1 MSVANGDI
9 NLNVNLRGTGDA
21 PAKLEQTRAAI
32 GKVEGAAKS
41 TTSQFVSLRGGISE
55 VASVASSAAGEMTRD
70 FSAVVGLVSD
80 ASSRFGALGAVV
92 GGVVAAVGGLV
103 YAFVELDKARFE
115 NVTRSLQGT
124 ANAAGALAVALAT
137 SANKA
142 RELQTTM
149 RSAEVR
155 ALTAQIASARARG
168 DTTGAASLAG
178 QLTVLQSGDEAGAL
192 RAQGVGAFAASAE
205 AVAQRAAATAILA
218 KTDERL
224 AFINGQLGQK
234 AIVLQENGR
243 YVARDE
249 LQAEKAGLLALRSTQ
264 VGSLALLSQNAS
276 AQNVAAASA
285 LYKAADAVQTQ
296 GLLEASTGALN
307 NAIDVLRAAG
317 VRPEGGGGGGGG
329 ARVGGDRRYLDG
341 QFVTKDQRDLYRAL
355 LGAGTDTG
363 LMGIVGQG
371 IIDRAFVAQ
380 GDKGIR
386 LEDGAGSM
394 ADVSVSAA
402 DNQAKLIT
410 GAIAESGDR
419 AQLGADI
426 RDFTSALSAA
436 VPEMD
441 AFHGA
446 LAKIGDIWSE
456 WGKGAMNAKTA
467 VVGSLAAIGLAGAES
482 IKNEQLRAGVRAL
495 ILGAEGAVH
504 LLTPGYQALG
514 AAEIAAA
521 GVLGAIALGGG
532 GGSSSSSRAPTGGGG
547 ARALRPMSDAA
558 TNAALVVNINAPW
571 FGPSPQE
578 AAAGLSAFLGRAAG
592 TGFGG

>member
-9 NLNVNLRGTGDA
+9 NLNVNMRGTGDA

-55 VASVASSAAGEMTRD
+55 VASVASSAAGDMTRD

-178 QLTVLQSGDEAGAL
+178 QLTILQSGDEAGAL

-205 AVAQRAAATAILA
+205 ALAARAGAEALLA
-218 KTDERL
+218 KTNERIK
-224 AFINGQLGQK
+224 FIDGQLAQK

-249 LQAEKAGLLALRSTQ
+249 LEAERAGLLGMRATQ
-264 VGSLALLSQNAS
+264 IGSLALLSQNAA

-285 LYKAADAVQTQ
+285 LYKAADAVTQQ
-296 GLLEASTGALN
+296 GLLEATTGVLN
-307 NAIDVLRAAG
+307 NAVDVIRAAG
-317 VRPEGGGGGGGG
+317 GSVTKGGGGGGG
-329 ARVGGDRRYLDG
+329 AGGGRVAGRLLDG
-341 QFVTKDQRDLYRAL
+341 QLATKEQRDLYRAL

-394 ADVSVSAA
+394 ADVSIGAA
-402 DNQAKLIT
+402 NDNARLIA
-410 GAIAESGDR
+410 GAIQDSGNR

-532 GGSSSSSRAPTGGGG
+532 GGSSSSRAPTGGGG
-547 ARALRPMSDAA
+547 ARALRPMSDSA

-578 AAAGLSAFLGRAAG
+578 AAAGMAAFARRADG
-592 TGFGG
+592 TGWS